1 MAFGLVGKPTEGAT
15 PREMEINVLT
25 GGDVS
30 LLIFNAN
37 PLVTT
42 DQRFL
47 LRHGSKSGY
56 HCPLSEHLF
65 VEDRTFS
72 HSAKFL
78 VLVRSIP
85 RISTRETQIRQQTMC
100 ENS

>member
-1 MAFGLVGKPTEGAT
+1 LAVGLIGKLTEGTT
-15 PREMEINVLT
+15 PREIEINVLT
-25 GGDVS
+25 GCQVS
-30 LLIFNAN
+30 LLICNNNA
-37 PLVTT
+37 LVTM

-56 HCPLSEHLF
+56 HGALSELLF
-65 VEDRTFS
+65 VQDRIFS

-85 RISTRETQIRQQTMC
+85 TISTCETQIRQQTIC